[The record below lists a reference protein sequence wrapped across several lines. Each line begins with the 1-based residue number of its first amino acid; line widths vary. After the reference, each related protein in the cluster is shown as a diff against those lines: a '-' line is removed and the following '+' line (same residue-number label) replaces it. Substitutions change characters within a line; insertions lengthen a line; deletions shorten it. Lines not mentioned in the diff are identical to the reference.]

1 MMKKMKNY
9 LVKIMGLI
17 MLGFI
22 VYAGYIVFDELLI
35 EELEDFIHDLSPI
48 VVDDGT
54 YFDVDDTLLG
64 ITMITSFGYTA
75 IKLIEGIFR
84 KEDKHGSNW
93 ALCFFLQN
101 IFYNRT
107 ISSKILINERKW
119 FYEQEN

>member
-1 MMKKMKNY
+1 MMKKIKNY

-22 VYAGYIVFDELLI
+22 AYAGYMVFDEILI

-84 KEDKHGSNW
+84 KEEKKES
-93 ALCFFLQN
+93 
-101 IFYNRT
+101 
-107 ISSKILINERKW
+107 
-119 FYEQEN
+119 